1 MVRRPDHARAGRLL
15 DVTRELETA
24 ARARLAGVQADA
36 AAVAQAREDLLGA
49 LGADHPLSGLFA
61 AARAR
66 RLAALAAE
74 AQRLA
79 ATQAACAQ
87 ELVALE
93 GRRRL
98 CERMLEAAGAALRR
112 EEEARQLDDV
122 ISRHAARPA
131 ASPG

>member
-1 MVRRPDHARAGRLL
+1 
-15 DVTRELETA
+15 VTRELETA
-24 ARARLAGVQADA
+24 ARARLAGVQAEA
-36 AAVAQAREDLLGA
+36 VAVAQAREDLLGA

-66 RLAALAAE
+66 RLAALSAE

-79 ATQAACAQ
+79 ATQAACAH

-98 CERMLEAAGAALRR
+98 CERMLDAAGAALRR
-112 EEEARQLDDV
+112 EEEARQLDDIV
-122 ISRHAARPA
+122 ARAAVKKI
-131 ASPG
+131 ASSG